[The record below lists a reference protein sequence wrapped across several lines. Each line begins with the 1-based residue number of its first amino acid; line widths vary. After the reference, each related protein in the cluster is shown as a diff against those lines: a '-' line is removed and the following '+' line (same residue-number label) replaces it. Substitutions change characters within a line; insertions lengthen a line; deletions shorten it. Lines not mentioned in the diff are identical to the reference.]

1 MRTLAAAVS
10 DILRGMVAKQR
21 VSRIEL
27 AQRTGFHRL
36 KVNRLLNGKTVL
48 SIDDADM
55 LSCALGVNLD
65 EIIHEAM
72 AETPDRPRKL
82 PTAEE
87 RLRSSI

>member
-1 MRTLAAAVS
+1 
-10 DILRGMVAKQR
+10 
-21 VSRIEL
+21 
-27 AQRTGFHRL
+27 
-36 KVNRLLNGKTVL
+36 LLNGKTVL

-87 RLRSSI
+87 RLRNSI